1 MKTDKDVELQTPSLT
16 RKAMEEFERGDFG
29 AALFSYQALGE
40 KLGAQYVAANLALCR
55 RRLLN
60 SPRHKALATIAPGKL
75 RVAAV
80 MDEFTFHSYDPEC
93 TLLQLD
99 PDCYLEQLEQFQP
112 DLLFIESAWQGFEQK
127 WKLKISTNGPEINA
141 CIDWCRRQGI
151 PSMFWNKEDPVH
163 FGTFIDMARQVD
175 YVFTTDIDCIPRYKA
190 LLEHDR
196 VFLLCFAAQPKVHN
210 PLEIYERKD
219 AFNFAGSYYLRYPER
234 QRDFSS
240 LIDTVKDFRPVEI
253 YDRNFDKPH
262 PNYTFPD
269 QYKPMILG
277 KLPFSEIDRAYKGY
291 RYGINM
297 NTIKQSQSM
306 FARRVFELLA
316 SNTVVVSNFSRGVRL
331 LFGELVVC
339 SDSPKE
345 LQARVRQIVTSD
357 VNYRKFR
364 LLGLRK
370 VMSEHTYAHRMSAIC
385 ASIARTDPASPS
397 APVVLLA
404 RVRNEG
410 EVQCV
415 VAAFSRQTYVNRT
428 LLLIGEPVP
437 VTEAQ
442 GLVVWVDEARC
453 RERIEALAAGTLL
466 GVLCPEDYYGPNY
479 LTDLALATHY
489 SHADAWG
496 KALRYRAAAGSL
508 ALEGGDVA
516 YRSVGMLAARRAL
529 FRSAAMTPAVLEQLL
544 AAPEEATLAL
554 EKMVAIDEFNY
565 IEGGGLLSPAQQH
578 EVDDLQLVDQGIDF
592 PRTMKAVT
600 ARLSPS
606 SYRQDEDTSGLP
618 CLEAGKLS
626 QLLVP
631 KKLIQIKLA
640 GGKLLIHSRL
650 GMGSHEYLYAG
661 KTFSREELNL
671 VLNSQFRLCASGEL
685 DVRTIFEFQDKD
697 GKKLSHQINKV
708 GDKHSLA
715 IPSECEKVRFG
726 LRIEGEGEFRI
737 DKLVLGSHS
746 ERPASF
752 VCRSPLLVLSKQY
765 PAYDDLY
772 RYGFLHTR
780 IRAYRAA
787 GVLTEVF
794 RISPQPPGYREFEG
808 VDVATGD
815 AELLDA
821 TLATGQV
828 KHVLVHMLDRQM
840 WQVLQ
845 KYIDRIRV
853 TVWVHGAEIQA
864 WQRRQFEF
872 ALFDAQQIEHKKKLG
887 DQRTQFWRGI
897 FSDMPENLHLVF
909 VSQSFANEVFADLG
923 TQLPSEKYSI
933 IHNPIDTGK
942 FSYIPKQPD
951 QRRKVLSIR
960 PYSALAYA
968 NDLTV
973 KVIQA
978 LSVHPDFAKMEF
990 HLIGDGELFEQT
1002 VAPLRAFDNVRLER
1016 RFLTQDEIADLHK
1029 QYGIFLVPTRM
1040 DTQGVSRDEAMSSGL
1055 VPVTNEV
1062 GAVGDFVS
1070 RFNGMLCAPEDV
1082 EAMARA
1088 VLTLYE
1094 DETLFARLSA
1104 QAASSVRG
1112 SRSAEAMSRAELALI
1127 CQPVGCLAALP
1138 DQGIRT
1144 S

>member
-1 MKTDKDVELQTPSLT
+1 MKTDKDTELQTPSLT
-16 RKAMEEFERGDFG
+16 RKAAEEFERGDFG

-40 KLGAQYVAANLALCR
+40 KLGVQYVAANLALCR

-60 SPRHKALATIAPGKL
+60 SPRHKALATIPPGKL

-99 PDCYLEQLEQFQP
+99 PDRCVEQLEQFQP

-127 WKLKISTNGPEINA
+127 WKLKISTNGAEINA
-141 CIDWCRRQGI
+141 CIDWCRRKGI

-163 FGTFIDMARQVD
+163 FGTFIDLARQVD

-190 LLEHDR
+190 LLEHER

-210 PLEIYERKD
+210 PLETYERKD

-269 QYKPMILG
+269 KYKPMILG

-345 LQARVRQIVTSD
+345 LDARLRQIVASD

-370 VMSEHTYAHRMSAIC
+370 VMSEHTYAHRMSSIC
-385 ASIARTDPASPS
+385 ACIARSAATPAT
-397 APVVLLA
+397 APVVLVA
-404 RVRNEG
+404 RVCNEA
-410 EVQCV
+410 QLQRV
-415 VAAFSRQTYVNRT
+415 VAAFSRQTYANRT
-428 LLLIGEPVP
+428 LLLIGEPMGIQG
-437 VTEAQ
+437 TQ
-442 GLVVWVDEARC
+442 GLLVWVDESQC
-453 RERIEALAAGTLL
+453 RERIKALAHDALL

-479 LTDLALATHY
+479 LTDLVLASTY
-489 SHADAWG
+489 SGADAWS
-496 KALRYRAAAGSL
+496 KAARYRATDGRL
-508 ALEGGDVA
+508 VEEDGTA
-516 YRSVGMLAARRAL
+516 YRSVPALAVRRGL
-529 FRSAAMTPAVLEQLL
+529 LRSSAVTPDVLEQLL
-544 AAPEEATLAL
+544 VTPEATTVAL
-554 EKMVAIDEFNY
+554 KSIVAIDEFNY
-565 IEGGGLLSPAQQH
+565 IEGGAMLSPELQR

-600 ARLSPS
+600 GRLSPS

-618 CLEAGKLS
+618 CLEPGRLS
-626 QLLVP
+626 QLLAP
-631 KKLIQIKLA
+631 KKHIQLKLA
-640 GGKLLIHSRL
+640 GGSLLVQSRL

-671 VLNSQFRLCASGEL
+671 VLNSQFRLCSSGEL

-697 GKKLSHQINKV
+697 GKKLSHQINKA

-715 IPSECEKVRFG
+715 IPSECEKIRFG
-726 LRIEGEGEFRI
+726 LRIEGDGEFRI
-737 DKLVLGSHS
+737 EKLVLGSHS

-752 VCRSPLLVLSKQY
+752 VCRSPVLVLSKQY

-780 IRAYRAA
+780 IRAYRGA

-794 RISPQPPGYREFEG
+794 RISRQPPGYREFEG

-828 KHVLVHMLDRQM
+828 EHVLVHMLDRQM

-909 VSQSFANEVFADLG
+909 VSQSFANEVFEDIG
-923 TQLPSEKYSI
+923 MQLPSEKYSI
-933 IHNPIDTGK
+933 IHNPIDTDK
-942 FSYIPKQPD
+942 FSYVPKPPD
-951 QRRKVLSIR
+951 QRRKILSIR

-978 LSVHPDFAKMEF
+978 LSAHPAFARMEF
-990 HLIGDGELFEQT
+990 HLIGDGELFENT
-1002 VAPLRAFDNVRLER
+1002 VAPLRSFANVRLER
-1016 RFLTQDEIADLHK
+1016 RFLAQDEIAALHK
-1029 QYGIFLVPTRM
+1029 DYGIFLVPTRM

-1055 VPVTNEV
+1055 VPVTNEI
-1062 GAVGDFVS
+1062 GAVGDFVCPL
-1070 RFNGMLCAPEDV
+1070 NGMLCAPEDV
-1082 EAMARA
+1082 EGMARA
-1088 VLTLYE
+1088 ILSLYE
-1094 DETLFARLSA
+1094 DDSLFARLSA

-1112 SRSAEAMSRAELALI
+1112 SRSAEAMSRAELSLFA
-1127 CQPVGCLAALP
+1127 PAETVWRA
-1138 DQGIRT
+1138 
-1144 S
+1144 